1 MQSLYSTIDA
11 LDSYAY
17 NTRSWDTRYEMEA
30 LKGFSL
36 PNVDREMILCERIEK
51 KMKKTK

>member
-1 MQSLYSTIDA
+1 MHSLYSTIDA

-17 NTRSWDTRYEMEA
+17 TSRSWETRSELDS

-36 PNVDREMILCERIEK
+36 PNVDREMNLCERIEK